1 MSMPAGWYD
10 DGSGRQR
17 WWDGARWTHHVAPG
31 AGAPAVGAAGP
42 VQLAPP
48 PSAARVRRN
57 ASAVGIFGLGLAGFG
72 TVIGSLESSYIVGIV
87 ALIVGFVMSLVGLFM
102 RNTSKWP
109 AVAGLLLSI
118 LGAAFATVV
127 VLGVGFLGDA
137 DATAPST
144 PAESTES
151 SPATSDAPAA
161 PAPSQPSAT
170 DGRPSA
176 DALGEALLADL
187 QSSGL
192 HDYDDDPE
200 FLACWGEYVY
210 ASELSDEGL
219 QEYVDTLTLSGHEAA
234 LLTTVSTDATV
245 KCGAR

>member
-17 WWDGARWTHHVAPG
+17 WWDGARWTEHVAPG
-31 AGAPAVGAAGP
+31 AAVPAAGAAGP
-42 VQLAPP
+42 VQLGPP

-72 TVIGSLESSYIVGIV
+72 TVIGSLESSYIAGIV

-127 VLGVGFLGDA
+127 VFGVGFLGDVDSA
-137 DATAPST
+137 AP
-144 PAESTES
+144 PGWS
-151 SPATSDAPAA
+151 SPSPSVLPVTPTTEASSERPEPQLIGDAV
-161 PAPSQPSAT
+161 
-170 DGRPSA
+170 
-176 DALGEALLADL
+176 LKDL
-187 QSSGL
+187 QRSG
-192 HDYDDDPE
+192 HHEYDDDPA
-200 FLACWGEYVY
+200 FITCMGQYFY
-210 ASELSDEGL
+210 DSELSDEAL
-219 QEYVDTLTLSGHEAA
+219 TQYVDSLDLPVAEGDVMENVSRAGTVFC
-234 LLTTVSTDATV
+234 TT
-245 KCGAR
+245 G